1 MGKSLQFDE
10 QARRAMERG
19 VNILADTVKVTLGPK
34 GRNVVIAK
42 SFGAPII
49 TNDGVTIA
57 KEIELTDPAENMG
70 AQLVKEVAT
79 KTNDVAGDGT
89 TTATVLAQA
98 MVKEGLR
105 NLAAGA
111 QPMDIKQGIEAAV
124 AAVSEKLREQATPV
138 NGKPQIA
145 DVATIS
151 AQDRAIGE
159 LIAEAMDRVGKDGVI
174 TVEEASTTGL
184 DLEFTEGMQFDKGYI
199 SPYFVTDQDRM
210 EAILED
216 AYVLISANKIS
227 ALADLLPLLE
237 KVAQTSKPLLIIAED
252 IEGEALS
259 TLVVNRMRGVFA
271 SAAVKAP
278 GFGDRRKATLQDIAI
293 LTGGQVISSELGMKL
308 DGVTIE
314 DLGKARRIVVS
325 KDATTIVD
333 GAGDKAAVAARVSE
347 LRKEIENSDS
357 SWDKEKLQERLAK
370 LAGGVCVIKVGA
382 HTEVEL
388 NEKKH
393 RLEDAISATR
403 AAVEEGIV
411 VGGGAALVHAAD
423 ALEGD
428 LGFTGDKAVGVRL
441 VRKACD
447 EPLRWI
453 AENAGLEGYVVVA
466 KVRAMKHNEGF
477 NAATDVYGDLAADG
491 VIDPVKVT
499 RSALANAASIAAM
512 FITTEAVVY
521 EKPAEQAAADA
532 AGGHGHSHGPGGHS
546 H

>member
-10 QARRAMERG
+10 HARRAMERG

-42 SFGAPII
+42 SYGAPII

-57 KEIELTDPAENMG
+57 KEIELSDPAENMG

-124 AAVSEKLREQATPV
+124 DAVSENLRKQATPV
-138 NGKPQIA
+138 SGKAQIA

-151 AQDRAIGE
+151 AQDRAIGD

-210 EAILED
+210 ESILED
-216 AYVLISANKIS
+216 AYVLISAGKIS
-227 ALADLLPLLE
+227 ALAELLPILE
-237 KVAQTSKPLLIIAED
+237 KVSATSKPLLIIADD

-259 TLVVNRMRGVFA
+259 TLVVNRMRGVFT
-271 SAAVKAP
+271 SVAVKAP
-278 GFGDRRKATLQDIAI
+278 GFGDRRKAMLQDIAT
-293 LTGGQVISSELGMKL
+293 LTGGQVISAEIGMKL
-308 DGVTIE
+308 DAATLD
-314 DLGKARRIVVS
+314 DLGRARRIVVS
-325 KDATTIVD
+325 KDATTIVE
-333 GAGDKAAVAARVSE
+333 GAGDKGAVAARVSE

-357 SWDKEKLQERLAK
+357 SWDKEKLQERVAK

-466 KVRAMKHNEGF
+466 KVRAMKPNEGF
-477 NAATDVYGDLAADG
+477 NAATDIYGDLAKDG

-512 FITTEAVVY
+512 FITTEAVVF
-521 EKPAEQAAADA
+521 EKPAEQAAAEA